1 MMKYKGTYIKLFP
14 LILKKFMKEQYG
26 KEITSKA
33 LKKAP
38 AIYRDMLSKC
48 DDIGADNPMAGN
60 IYMCFVFLAIWKAAD
75 GKIDT
80 DSYRI
85 VIEKFME
92 SAFISKIMGGKDLN
106 NPEDMQRAKDKF
118 RAMQDW
124 ADAHPQ
130 YRDKTWDFNFDDTKH
145 KDGSYYHFTRCPI
158 EAFARK
164 NGYLEALPVCCDID
178 YLSTRASH
186 GVLHRDYT
194 LATGGDI
201 CDYWIVPDKIKN
213 PE

>member
-1 MMKYKGTYIKLFP
+1 
-14 LILKKFMKEQYG
+14 
-26 KEITSKA
+26 
-33 LKKAP
+33 
-38 AIYRDMLSKC
+38 
-48 DDIGADNPMAGN
+48 
-60 IYMCFVFLAIWKAAD
+60 MCFVFLAIWKAAD

-92 SAFISKIMGGKDLN
+92 STLISKIMGGKDLN

-145 KDGSYYHFTRCPI
+145 KDGS
-158 EAFARK
+158 
-164 NGYLEALPVCCDID
+164 
-178 YLSTRASH
+178 
-186 GVLHRDYT
+186 
-194 LATGGDI
+194 
-201 CDYWIVPDKIKN
+201 
-213 PE
+213 